1 MTLLDFDRTVAAI
14 AEVVARQSP
23 VAAPDRDAVAEV
35 VAFVLATHAKMPD
48 YLRLGFRVLTL
59 VFAASSVLRHGQPFD
74 RLSSDRQAR
83 QVARW
88 EKSSF
93 GFQRGLV
100 AFYRTFTVFG
110 LYTPP
115 AASAPRPQRRHLSLV
130 HDG

>member
-23 VAAPDRDAVAEV
+23 VAAPDRAAVAEV
-35 VAFVLATHAKMPD
+35 VAFVLATHARMPD
-48 YLRLGFRVLTL
+48 YLRIGFRLLTL
-59 VFAASSVLRHGQPFD
+59 VFAASSILRSGQPFH
-74 RLSSDRQAR
+74 RMAGDRQAR
-83 QVARW
+83 QIARW
-88 EKSSF
+88 ENSPF

-115 AASAPRPQRRHLSLV
+115 AAPAPRPQRRHLSLV